1 MSIAV
6 IVVFTHPRGPQAH
19 KSKNKIVH
27 VAAVQK
33 SRRIHGNIRR
43 LRPSK
48 CSSLERRFDYPN
60 AHLQRHKHVPRVLLT
75 RRIRWKHLFQHGD
88 AKKLRKSGP
97 TICTAAE
104 QVVSDCFSP
113 ITLEKWTLSRN
124 ASQDR
129 PKTCLERHPKAIC
142 CVKCRQKPSLEHH
155 RQP

>member
-1 MSIAV
+1 MIDLSVAV
-6 IVVFTHPRGPQAH
+6 VVMLMLPRGQKTH
-19 KSKNKIVH
+19 KPKMKNIH

-48 CSSLERRFDYPN
+48 CSSLERRFDHPN
-60 AHLQRHKHVPRVLLT
+60 AYRQRHKHVSRVLLT

-88 AKKLRKSGP
+88 AKKLRKSGL

-104 QVVSDCFSP
+104 QVVSDCFPP

-129 PKTCLERHPKAIC
+129 PKTC
-142 CVKCRQKPSLEHH
+142 
-155 RQP
+155 